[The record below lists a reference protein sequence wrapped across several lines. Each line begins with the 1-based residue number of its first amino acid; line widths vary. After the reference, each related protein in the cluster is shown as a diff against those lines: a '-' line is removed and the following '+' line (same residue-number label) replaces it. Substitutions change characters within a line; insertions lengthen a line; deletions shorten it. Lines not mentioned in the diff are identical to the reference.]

1 MARCT
6 AELTVLD
13 TSTRQ
18 VVCTGVYVVNI
29 STSRTGLS
37 LVFHFMWKQFV
48 QAIGT
53 AADLARIHK
62 SKVTVLVVD
71 QPGAEGDSGVK
82 LQVINK

>member
-1 MARCT
+1 MTRVHCERLSSVFMPSST
-6 AELTVLD
+6 ASLSVLSSQESD
-13 TSTRQ
+13 
-18 VVCTGVYVVNI
+18 GAA
-29 STSRTGLS
+29 
-37 LVFHFMWKQFV
+37 FM

-71 QPGAEGDSGVK
+71 QPGSEGDPGVK